1 MRRLNWT
8 ALAASA
14 SLLVG
19 LALAPTA
26 GLAEEPQRGGILK
39 VSLSGDPPSLDMHQ
53 ESTFLVT
60 IPMSTVYNSL
70 VVFDPHGFPK
80 IIGDLAK
87 SWERSEDGKTWTFK
101 LHEGVKFHDGTE
113 LTSADVK
120 ASWDKIYNP
129 PKGFVSTRRSDFA
142 MIDSTEAPAKDTVVF
157 HLGYGQE

>member
-1 MRRLNWT
+1 MRRLNLT
-8 ALAASA
+8 ALVASA
-14 SLLVG
+14 LLLSG
-19 LALAPTA
+19 WAFSPTV

-53 ESTFLVT
+53 EQTFLVT
-60 IPMSTVYNSL
+60 IPISTIYNTL
-70 VVFDPHGFPK
+70 VVFDPHGYPN

-101 LHEGVKFHDGTE
+101 LQEGVKFHDGAE

-129 PKGFVSTRRSDFA
+129 PKGFISTRRSDFE
-142 MIDSTEAPAKDTVVF
+142 MIESTEAPDK
-157 HLGYGQE
+157 